1 MKKDL
6 IFWYF
11 PFAFAS
17 VICACALSRPLP
29 AYSKD
34 VLRSWVE
41 NIYIFFGLLAA
52 ASSHRPH
59 PPHANLRVGD
69 DGGGFRVALLLA
81 LAAACC
87 DAREY
92 RFKRED
98 EGERD
103 EMLVQCEKRAGLRHE
118 MRGWIISSFFFSR
131 LHSLSFVV
139 LARVYTMWN
148 FVGKKRL
155 DEFSSSRNR

>member
-1 MKKDL
+1 MSRVLNEEGSYIL
-6 IFWYF
+6 IFSLRLCLRHLCLYSLS
-11 PFAFAS
+11 PPPS
-17 VICACALSRPLP
+17 VLERCAVKLSRE
-29 AYSKD
+29 Y
-34 VLRSWVE
+34 
-41 NIYIFFGLLAA
+41 IYIFRFTR
-52 ASSHRPH
+52 SSLITPPT

-92 RFKRED
+92 RFKREN

-118 MRGWIISSFFFSR
+118 MRGWIISISFFFSR

-139 LARVYTMWN
+139 LARIYTM
-148 FVGKKRL
+148 
-155 DEFSSSRNR
+155 